1 MKSREIK
8 HKSILR
14 AFTVLSS
21 MTLISRITGYLR
33 DAVIAAFLGATVYSD
48 AFFVAF
54 RIPNMFRRLFGEGAL
69 TPALVPVVSAL
80 VNKPENERNREIRSL
95 IGTAILTVGIVTLM
109 GIIIA
114 PYLVKALAYGFTKDQ
129 NIFLLTTNLTRI
141 MFPYLFF
148 ISIVAVYMGI
158 LNAYHH
164 FFAPAF
170 SPVLLNLTMIFSLLL
185 LRPFFTLPVFALAI
199 GVLIGGFFQLI
210 IQIPFMKQNQIP
222 FFPLFNYKAHSVKE
236 VLYMITPSIFGLA
249 ITQINVLVDTLVASF
264 LESGTVSY
272 LYYADR
278 LLELPIG
285 IFTVSFASAL
295 LPSISSK
302 VQNNDI
308 QGIRHDFNRTLINCM
323 LFIIPSMLFLIF
335 FGDTIISVL
344 FKRKAF
350 DVIAEEGSYRALI
363 GYSLGLPFFT
373 FNRLITPL
381 FYAYKKTKEPV
392 KAGFFAMFVNIIMD
406 ILLMPLGEFGLALAT
421 TLSGT
426 ANTFLLI
433 SLFKKNHYQLYLKNS
448 LNTCFKILIASI
460 ISILIPK
467 LILYFINIENNF
479 INKVYS
485 LIFTGIIF
493 LSFLITLL
501 KLMKVEELSIIWKR
515 LKKIQS

>member
-8 HKSILR
+8 QKSILR

-33 DAVIAAFLGATVYSD
+33 DAFIAAFLGASVYSD
-48 AFFVAF
+48 VFFVAF

-69 TPALVPVVSAL
+69 TPAIVPVVSAL
-80 VNKPENERNREIRSL
+80 VNKPENERNREIRS
-95 IGTAILTVGIVTLM
+95 ITGTAILIVGIVTLM
-109 GIIIA
+109 GVIMA

-158 LNAYHH
+158 LNANHH

-170 SPVLLNLTMIFSLLL
+170 SPVLLNLAMIASL
-185 LRPFFTLPVFALAI
+185 FFLKPYVSIPVFALAI
-199 GVLIGGFFQLI
+199 GVLLGGFLQLI
-210 IQIPFMKQNQIP
+210 LQVPYLKKNSLPFLP
-222 FFPLFNYKAHSVKE
+222 YFNYKTKAVRE
-236 VLYMITPSIFGLA
+236 VFNMVLPSIFGLA

-264 LESGTVSY
+264 LKSGTVSY

-302 VQNNDI
+302 VQNSDI
-308 QGIRHDFNRTLINCM
+308 EGIRYDFSKTITNCM
-323 LFIIPSMLFLIF
+323 LFIIPSMIFLLFY
-335 FGDTIISVL
+335 GNTIISVL
-344 FKRKAF
+344 FQRKAF
-350 DVIAEEGSYRALI
+350 DIVAEEGSYRALI

-392 KAGFFAMFVNIIMD
+392 KAGFFAMIVNIVMD
-406 ILLMPLGEFGLALAT
+406 ISLMSLGEFGLAFAT

-426 ANTFLLI
+426 ANAFLLI
-433 SLFKKNHYQLYLKNS
+433 SLFKKNYYELNLKDS
-448 LNTCFKILIASI
+448 LKTCFKILIAAL
-460 ISILIPK
+460 ISILFPK
-467 LILYFINIENNF
+467 SIILIINIENGFLYKTLSLTFSGIVFLATF
-479 INKVYS
+479 IS
-485 LIFTGIIF
+485 
-493 LSFLITLL
+493 LL
-501 KLMKVEELSIIWKR
+501 KIMKVEELNIIWKR
-515 LKKIQS
+515 LKKIG